1 MSGSHHRRSTP
12 GLSSARV
19 AITLA
24 LAVALLGGVLAGCTE
39 TGPDG
44 ASDKDRADI
53 EAVLADY
60 LPKLGSA
67 YATGDF
73 DALASGAVPKE
84 IAVVKKRVYDLEME
98 ASRTLRPTLQSFEIE
113 RIDVWRY
120 SNAAVTTLEVWDIAS
135 LASGTDRLL
144 SSGTD
149 RYRVRYQFKRRDEGW
164 MVIDRRIEFQF
175 ES

>member
-1 MSGSHHRRSTP
+1 MSSTTSWYPLVRFPRGSA
-12 GLSSARV
+12 SAPV
-19 AITLA
+19 MAAI
-24 LAVALLGGVLAGCTE
+24 LLVGGVAACTE

-44 ASDKDRADI
+44 ASEEDRTAI
-53 EAVLADY
+53 EIVLADY
-60 LPKLGSA
+60 LPKLGNA
-67 YATGDF
+67 YFTGDF

-84 IAVVKKRVYDLEME
+84 IATVRKRVHDLEME
-98 ASRTLRPTLQSFEIE
+98 RSRTLRPMLKSFEIE

-120 SNAAVTTLEVWDIAS
+120 SNAAVTTIEVWDIDS
-135 LASGTDRLL
+135 LASGTERLL

-164 MVIDRRIEFQF
+164 MVIDRRIEHQF

>member
-1 MSGSHHRRSTP
+1 MRSSPDRRVGRAALRLLAAVGCAV
-12 GLSSARV
+12 GLV
-19 AITLA
+19 A
-24 LAVALLGGVLAGCTE
+24 CSE

-44 ASDKDRADI
+44 ASEEDRSAI

-60 LPKLGSA
+60 LPKLGAA

-73 DALASGAVPKE
+73 EPLASGAVPKE
-84 IAVVKKRVYDLEME
+84 VETVKRVVYELEMGE
-98 ASRTLRPTLQSFEIE
+98 SRTLRPSLQSFEIE
-113 RIDVWRY
+113 RVDVWRY
-120 SNAAVTTLEVWDIAS
+120 SNAAVTTLEVWDIES
-135 LASGTDRLL
+135 LASGTERVL

-164 MVIDRRIEFQF
+164 KVIDRRIEYQF